1 MSTLFGEILTLSSEY
16 GTIVFI
22 TVLFFILLFE
32 GGNSLSDNSF
42 LLAESIMTV
51 LIISFGRY

>member
-1 MSTLFGEILTLSSEY
+1 MVLFGEILTINSEY

-32 GGNSLSDNSF
+32 GGTINGISYYL
-42 LLAESIMTV
+42 V
-51 LIISFGRY
+51 HII

>member
-1 MSTLFGEILTLSSEY
+1 MVAKYIILHTQKQKEEREMVLFGEILTLSSEY

-32 GGNSLSDNSF
+32 GGTFD
-42 LLAESIMTV
+42 
-51 LIISFGRY
+51 